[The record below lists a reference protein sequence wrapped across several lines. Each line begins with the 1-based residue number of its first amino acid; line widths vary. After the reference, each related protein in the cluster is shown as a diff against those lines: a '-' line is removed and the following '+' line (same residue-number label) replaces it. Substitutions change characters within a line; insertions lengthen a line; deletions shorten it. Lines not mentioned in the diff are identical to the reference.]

1 MRILLLYLLI
11 ISCTYNEYDCPTE
24 VSYEQNIKEIIDD
37 NCIVCHESYNYNQV
51 LDNIE
56 NIIYRID
63 LDTLDSKIMPPKWA
77 GYDKLTDEEIN
88 QIKLW
93 NECK

>member
-1 MRILLLYLLI
+1 M
-11 ISCTYNEYDCPTE
+11 
-24 VSYEQNIKEIIDD
+24 
-37 NCIVCHESYNYNQV
+37 